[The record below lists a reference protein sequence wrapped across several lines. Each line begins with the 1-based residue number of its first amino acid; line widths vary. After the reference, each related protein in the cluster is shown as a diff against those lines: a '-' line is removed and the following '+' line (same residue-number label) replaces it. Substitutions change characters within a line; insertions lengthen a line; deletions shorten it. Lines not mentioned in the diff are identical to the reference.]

1 MILNIILSV
10 ICGLIIIGCIFI
22 FFRVSKIRAHLNE
35 KRLSLGIKFPF
46 YLAITYYFLAILN
59 ACLTNLDTL
68 CILCGIESYF
78 IGKIVDIFLTMNLFL
93 GTILTLQTWIIL
105 KNNYEITYDMII
117 YFAIYLVLIP
127 ISFYCLLMIH
137 MKLKLSSLDK
147 TTNYK
152 FNVYDLKKLRS
163 YIFLFVCQWVLI
175 ITFRFSLSYSSYR
188 SLVYTLSYLIGG
200 IFHVILFIKNE
211 GFLFNPDT
219 IVRQEKAQQINDPET
234 GIISP
239 VENGQ
244 EYSLTETVSE

>member
-93 GTILTLQTWIIL
+93 GLFI
-105 KNNYEITYDMII
+105 DMII

>member
-105 KNNYEITYDMII
+105 KNNYEITY
-117 YFAIYLVLIP
+117 VLIP

>member
-1 MILNIILSV
+1 
-10 ICGLIIIGCIFI
+10 
-22 FFRVSKIRAHLNE
+22 
-35 KRLSLGIKFPF
+35 
-46 YLAITYYFLAILN
+46 
-59 ACLTNLDTL
+59 
-68 CILCGIESYF
+68 
-78 IGKIVDIFLTMNLFL
+78 
-93 GTILTLQTWIIL
+93 
-105 KNNYEITYDMII
+105 MII